1 MADQKHIDSNA
12 DRPEP
17 VPESVQENPARK
29 EELLLLVRQALE
41 QEHISLGR
49 AAEIPG
55 FHREDMRKY
64 ARENGWGR

>member
-17 VPESVQENPARK
+17 IQGNPARK
-29 EELLLLVRQALE
+29 EELFLLVRQALE

-49 AAEIPG
+49 AAEILG
-55 FHREDMRKY
+55 LQREEMRKY
-64 ARENGWGR
+64 VREWRG